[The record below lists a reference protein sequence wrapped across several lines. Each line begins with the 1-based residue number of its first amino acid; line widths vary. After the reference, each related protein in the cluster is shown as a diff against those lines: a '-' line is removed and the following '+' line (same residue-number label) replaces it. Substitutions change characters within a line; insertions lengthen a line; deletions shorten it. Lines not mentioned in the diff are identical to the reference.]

1 MTPAPTPARQ
11 RVLRPALAVFAALSV
26 VTGLLYPL
34 ATTALARLAF
44 AHQADGSLVQSG
56 ETTVGSAL
64 IGQSFTAARYFWG
77 RPSAT
82 ADRPYNA
89 QASGGSN
96 LGPSNPDLARLASE
110 RALALRRADPG
121 NTAPIPVDLVAASG
135 SGLDPHISVAGARYQ
150 ALRVARERGLPAD
163 EVEKLIAA
171 HTQRPFIGILGEP
184 VVNVLQLN
192 LALDRLPRP

>member
-1 MTPAPTPARQ
+1 MTPASSPARQ

-44 AHQADGSLVQSG
+44 AHQADGSLVQSEG
-56 ETTVGSAL
+56 TTVGSAL
-64 IGQSFTAARYFWG
+64 IGQSFTAPRYFWG

-96 LGPSNPDLARLASE
+96 LGPSNPDLARLAGE

-121 NTAPIPVDLVAASG
+121 NAAPIPVDLVAASG

-150 ALRVARERGLPAD
+150 APRVARERGLSSD

-192 LALDRLPRP
+192 LALDRQPRS

>member
-1 MTPAPTPARQ
+1 
-11 RVLRPALAVFAALSV
+11 VLRPALAVFAALSV

-44 AHQADGSLVQSG
+44 ADQAAGSLVQSG
-56 ETTVGSAL
+56 ETTVGSTL
-64 IGQSFTAARYFWG
+64 IGQSFTSSRYFWG

-96 LGPSNPDLARLASE
+96 LGPRNPELARLASE
-110 RALALRRADPG
+110 RALALRQADPG
-121 NTAPIPVDLVAASG
+121 NAAPIPVDLVAASG

-150 ALRVARERGLPAD
+150 AGRVARERGLPMD
-163 EVEKLIAA
+163 EVEKLIAG
-171 HTQRPFIGILGEP
+171 HTERPFIGILGEP

>member
-1 MTPAPTPARQ
+1 MTPATSPARQ

-44 AHQADGSLVQSG
+44 ADQAAGSLVQSG
-56 ETTVGSAL
+56 ETTVGSTL
-64 IGQSFTAARYFWG
+64 IGQSFTSPRYFWG

-96 LGPSNPDLARLASE
+96 LGPRNPELARLASE
-110 RALALRRADPG
+110 RALALRQADPG
-121 NTAPIPVDLVAASG
+121 NAAPIPVDLVAASG

-150 ALRVARERGLPAD
+150 AGRVARERGLPMD
-163 EVEKLIAA
+163 EVEKLIAG
-171 HTQRPFIGILGEP
+171 HTERPFIGILGEP